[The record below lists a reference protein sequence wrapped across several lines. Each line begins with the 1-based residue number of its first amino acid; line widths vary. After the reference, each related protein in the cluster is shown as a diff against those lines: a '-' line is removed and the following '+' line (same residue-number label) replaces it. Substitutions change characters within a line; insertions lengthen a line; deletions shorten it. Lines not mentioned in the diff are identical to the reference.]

1 MNTRWILNKIPH
13 RPIKYLATISYLKIS
28 SWFARWSS
36 GEDAF
41 CKGTPHGIIL
51 QLVNS
56 CPHPVSRT
64 LCASS
69 PSSSFLSF
77 SRHDPNSFIFFLF
90 PLVLR
95 SPIFD
100 RAKRR
105 EKKKGEEEYKRDRR
119 DIHGYIYIYILWKR
133 DITELG
139 TKMVDRCMVEEGS
152 VDIELAA
159 RDQTVCLP
167 VKNRDGYYHA
177 CFFTRASGC
186 KTEGNGVCMQGT
198 YVRTVYREDPRRWI
212 AALLNC
218 LNGYR
223 TDSIAATREP
233 ALISMGIVNP
243 FGGGIYYFQVSSF
256 GQIDSITISKT
267 FLFSSCIF

>member
-105 EKKKGEEEYKRDRR
+105 EKKKRR
-119 DIHGYIYIYILWKR
+119 RRIQERQKGYTRLYLYIYIYCGRGTSQNSVPKWWTGAWWRKARWTLSWRHATKPSVYPLKIAMA
-133 DITELG
+133 IT
-139 TKMVDRCMVEEGS
+139 TRAFSRVQ
-152 VDIELAA
+152 AA
-159 RDQTVCLP
+159 VRRRGTVC
-167 VKNRDGYYHA
+167 A
-177 CFFTRASGC
+177 CKVR
-186 KTEGNGVCMQGT
+186 T
-198 YVRTVYREDPRRWI
+198 YVRFIAKIQGDGSPR
-212 AALLNC
+212 C
-218 LNGYR
+218 
-223 TDSIAATREP
+223 
-233 ALISMGIVNP
+233 
-243 FGGGIYYFQVSSF
+243 
-256 GQIDSITISKT
+256 
-267 FLFSSCIF
+267 

>member
-1 MNTRWILNKIPH
+1 M
-13 RPIKYLATISYLKIS
+13 
-28 SWFARWSS
+28 
-36 GEDAF
+36 
-41 CKGTPHGIIL
+41 
-51 QLVNS
+51 
-56 CPHPVSRT
+56 
-64 LCASS
+64 
-69 PSSSFLSF
+69 
-77 SRHDPNSFIFFLF
+77 
-90 PLVLR
+90 
-95 SPIFD
+95 
-100 RAKRR
+100 
-105 EKKKGEEEYKRDRR
+105 
-119 DIHGYIYIYILWKR
+119 WKR

-139 TKMVDRCMVEEGS
+139 IKMVDRCMVEEGS

-267 FLFSSCIF
+267 FLFCSCIF

>member
-119 DIHGYIYIYILWKR
+119 DIHGYIYIYIY
-133 DITELG
+133 I
-139 TKMVDRCMVEEGS
+139 VEEGHHRTRYQNGGQ
-152 VDIELAA
+152 VHGGGRLGGHWAGGT
-159 RDQTVCLP
+159 RP
-167 VKNRDGYYHA
+167 NRL
-177 CFFTRASGC
+177 FTR
-186 KTEGNGVCMQGT
+186 
-198 YVRTVYREDPRRWI
+198 
-212 AALLNC
+212 
-218 LNGYR
+218 
-223 TDSIAATREP
+223 
-233 ALISMGIVNP
+233 
-243 FGGGIYYFQVSSF
+243 
-256 GQIDSITISKT
+256 
-267 FLFSSCIF
+267 